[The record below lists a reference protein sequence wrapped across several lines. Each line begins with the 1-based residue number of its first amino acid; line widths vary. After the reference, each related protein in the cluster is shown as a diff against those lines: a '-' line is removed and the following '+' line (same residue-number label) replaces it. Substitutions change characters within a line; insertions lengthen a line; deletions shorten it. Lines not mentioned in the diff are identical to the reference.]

1 MLGLSCESGAMPIYT
16 YTAKQQSGQNVRGYL
31 EAADEN
37 QLVDILHQ
45 RNLIALSFR
54 ERKIEKPSRDR
65 PSLGVS
71 LFQPRIKLNEVLL
84 FSGQLSAMVEAGL
97 PLLRCLQSFSKEIE
111 NRHFRSVVET
121 VSNEVEEGST
131 LHDALA
137 KHPRAFS
144 RLFINMVRAGE
155 ISGRL
160 DQALSQLTNY
170 LERMADLR
178 RKLVS
183 AITYPSF
190 LILFTFGAVLF
201 LVVQVVPVFQRI
213 YGDLGARLPAPTRI
227 LLSVSSTIRENA
239 LLFFLAALAIAIVS
253 ALILQSD
260 RGRYFFDQYRLKIP
274 LFGPLM
280 RKYALVKFTRTLGVL
295 INSGVPILASLDL
308 VAETAGNRFIERA
321 IRESSTAIER
331 GSSFAQSMSERRGI
345 FPEMVIQ
352 MASTGEE
359 SGALDK
365 MLTKVSHFYEQQI
378 EATIATLTSLLEPVL
393 IVLIGGVIGSI
404 LLSIFL
410 PIFRMG
416 RAIH

>member
-1 MLGLSCESGAMPIYT
+1 MPFYA
-16 YTAKQQSGQNVRGYL
+16 YTAKQESGGNVKGHL

-37 QLVDILHQ
+37 QLMEILHQ
-45 RNLIALSFR
+45 RKLIPLSFR
-54 ERKIEKPSRDR
+54 EERVKKPLRER
-65 PSLGVS
+65 PSPGIV

-84 FSGQLSAMVEAGL
+84 FASQLSAMVEAGL
-97 PLLRCLQSFSKEIE
+97 PLLRCLQSFSKEID
-111 NRHFRSVVET
+111 NSHFRNILESV
-121 VSNEVEEGST
+121 SSEVEEGST

-137 KHPRAFS
+137 KHPRAFGS
-144 RLFINMVRAGE
+144 LFVNMVRAGE

-160 DQALSQLTNY
+160 DQALAQLSSY
-170 LERMADLR
+170 LEKMADLR

-190 LILFTFGAVLF
+190 LIVFTSGAVLF
-201 LVVQVVPVFQRI
+201 LVISVVPVFQRI
-213 YGDLGARLPAPTRI
+213 YRGFGARLPTPTRI
-227 LLSVSSTIRENA
+227 LLSASSTIREYG
-239 LLFFLAALAIAIVS
+239 LVFLGAAVLVAIVC
-253 ALILQSD
+253 ALIL
-260 RGRYFFDQYRLKIP
+260 RRPGGRYAFDRYKLKMP
-274 LFGPLM
+274 LFGPLLK
-280 RKYALVKFTRTLGVL
+280 KYALVKFTRTLGVL

-308 VAETAGNRFIERA
+308 VAETAGNSFIERA
-321 IRESSTAIER
+321 IRDSSTAIER
-331 GSSFAQSMSERRGI
+331 GRSFAESMSERREV

-365 MLTKVSHFYEQQI
+365 MLTKVSNFYEQQI
-378 EATIATLTSLLEPVL
+378 ESTIAALTSLLEPVL

-416 RAIH
+416 RAFH

>member
-1 MLGLSCESGAMPIYT
+1 MTIYA
-16 YTAKQQSGQNVRGYL
+16 YTAKREDGENVRGYL

-37 QLVDILHQ
+37 QLMEMLHH
-45 RNLIALSFR
+45 RNLIALTFR
-54 ERKIEKPSRDR
+54 ERKTEKPSRER
-65 PSLGVS
+65 PSLNVT
-71 LFQPRIKLNEVLL
+71 LFQPRIKLGDVLL
-84 FSGQLSAMVEAGL
+84 FSSQLSAMVEAGL
-97 PLLRCLQSFSKEIE
+97 PLLRCLQSYSREVE
-111 NRHFRSVVET
+111 NRHFKGIIET
-121 VSNEVEEGST
+121 VSGEVEEGST

-144 RLFINMVRAGE
+144 SLFVNMVRAGE

-160 DQALSQLTNY
+160 DQTLNQLTSY

-190 LILFTFGAVLF
+190 LIVFTIAAVFF

-213 YGDLGARLPAPTRI
+213 YGGLGARLPTPTRI
-227 LLSVSSTIRENA
+227 LLSVSATTREHA
-239 LLFFLAALAIAIVS
+239 LIFFLAAVAVAIAVV
-253 ALILQSD
+253 LILRST
-260 RGRYFFDQYRLKIP
+260 RGRYVFDQYKLKMP
-274 LFGPLM
+274 LFGSLL

-295 INSGVPILASLDL
+295 ISSGVPILASLDL
-308 VAETAGNRFIERA
+308 VAETAENLFLARA
-321 IRESSTAIER
+321 IQASSASIEQ
-331 GSSFAQSMSERRGI
+331 GSSFAEAMSERREV

-359 SGALDK
+359 SGALDR
-365 MLTKVSHFYEQQI
+365 MLAKVSNFYEQQI
-378 EATIATLTSLLEPVL
+378 ESTIAALTSLLEPIL

-410 PIFRMG
+410 PIFKLG
-416 RAIH
+416 RAIG

>member
-1 MLGLSCESGAMPIYT
+1 MTIYA
-16 YTAKQQSGQNVRGYL
+16 YTAKREDGENVRGYL

-37 QLVDILHQ
+37 QLMEMLHH
-45 RNLIALSFR
+45 RNLIALTFR
-54 ERKIEKPSRDR
+54 ERKTEKPSRER
-65 PSLGVS
+65 LSLNVT
-71 LFQPRIKLNEVLL
+71 LFQPRIKLGDVLL
-84 FSGQLSAMVEAGL
+84 FSSQLSAMVEAGL
-97 PLLRCLQSFSKEIE
+97 PLLRCLQSYSKEVE
-111 NRHFRSVVET
+111 NRHFKGIIET
-121 VSNEVEEGST
+121 VSGEVEEGST

-144 RLFINMVRAGE
+144 SLFVNMVRAGE

-160 DQALSQLTNY
+160 DQTLNQLTSY

-190 LILFTFGAVLF
+190 LIVFTIAAVFF

-213 YGDLGARLPAPTRI
+213 YGGLGARLPTPTRI
-227 LLSVSSTIRENA
+227 LLSVSATTREHA
-239 LLFFLAALAIAIVS
+239 LIFFLAAVAVAIAVV
-253 ALILQSD
+253 LILRST
-260 RGRYFFDQYRLKIP
+260 RGRYVFDQYKLKMP
-274 LFGPLM
+274 LFGSLL

-308 VAETAGNRFIERA
+308 VAETAENLFLARA
-321 IRESSTAIER
+321 IQASSASIEQ
-331 GSSFAQSMSERRGI
+331 GSSFAEAMSERREV

-359 SGALDK
+359 SGALDR
-365 MLTKVSHFYEQQI
+365 MLAKVSNFYEQQI
-378 EATIATLTSLLEPVL
+378 ESTIAALTSLLEPIL

-410 PIFRMG
+410 PIFKLG
-416 RAIH
+416 RAIG

>member
-1 MLGLSCESGAMPIYT
+1 MPFYA
-16 YTAKQQSGQNVRGYL
+16 YTAKQESGGNVKGHL

-37 QLVDILHQ
+37 QLMEILHQ
-45 RNLIALSFR
+45 RKLIPLSFR
-54 ERKIEKPSRDR
+54 EERVKKPLRER
-65 PSLGVS
+65 PSPGIV

-84 FSGQLSAMVEAGL
+84 FASQLSAMVEAGL
-97 PLLRCLQSFSKEIE
+97 PLLRCLQSFSKEID
-111 NRHFRSVVET
+111 NSHFRNILESV
-121 VSNEVEEGST
+121 SSEVEEGST

-137 KHPRAFS
+137 KHPRAFGS
-144 RLFINMVRAGE
+144 LFVNMVRAGE

-160 DQALSQLTNY
+160 DQALAQLSSY
-170 LERMADLR
+170 LEKMADLR

-190 LILFTFGAVLF
+190 LIVFTTGAVLF
-201 LVVQVVPVFQRI
+201 LVISVVPVFQRI
-213 YGDLGARLPAPTRI
+213 YRGFGARLPTPTRI
-227 LLSVSSTIRENA
+227 LLSASSTIREYG
-239 LLFFLAALAIAIVS
+239 LVFLGAAVLVAIVC
-253 ALILQSD
+253 ALIL
-260 RGRYFFDQYRLKIP
+260 RRPGGRYAFDRYKLKMP
-274 LFGPLM
+274 LFGPLLK
-280 RKYALVKFTRTLGVL
+280 KYALVKFTRTLGVL

-308 VAETAGNRFIERA
+308 VAETAGNSFIERA
-321 IRESSTAIER
+321 IRDSSTAIER
-331 GSSFAQSMSERRGI
+331 GRSFAESMSERREV

-365 MLTKVSHFYEQQI
+365 MLTKVSNFYEQQI
-378 EATIATLTSLLEPVL
+378 ESTIAALTSLLEPVL

-416 RAIH
+416 RAFH